1 MKRFEVVFFRHGI
14 ADASTPDRDR
24 ALTEEGVRKTWA
36 SAEGLKKMGVAF
48 DRILTSPWT
57 RAVQTATI
65 LSEVL
70 AMAAPEVL
78 PELAGDHTA
87 QELLVALRSHQGKN
101 LILVGHQPLLGEA
114 VAELLGSDGRCEV
127 DLRKSGAC
135 SLEIDGFPSR
145 KPAVLNWLATP
156 KLLR

>member
-14 ADASTPDRDR
+14 ADASIPDHDR

-36 SAEGLKKMGVAF
+36 SAEGLKKMGADF

-70 AMAAPEVL
+70 AMAAPDVL

-87 QELLVALRSHQGKN
+87 QDLIMALRAHQGKN
-101 LILVGHQPLLGEA
+101 LILVGHQPLLGETI
-114 VAELLGSDGRCEV
+114 AELLGSDGRCEV
-127 DLRKSGAC
+127 DLKKSGAC

-145 KPAVLNWLATP
+145 MPAVLNWLATA